1 MGKELLF
8 TIEVN
13 NKQIKARKG
22 ETILSALERNGIKV
36 PTLCYLKNFSP
47 TGACRMC
54 VVELEGRNELVTSCS
69 QPVEEWMKIK
79 THSPK
84 VIRARKS
91 LVELLLANHPDDC
104 LYCVRNNNCGL
115 QSLAMEHNVRERRFP
130 GSKNAQK
137 VDQSCS
143 SIVFDPAKCILCGR
157 CVRVCG
163 EAVGVACLEFQKR
176 GINTVIGTA
185 WRKPLNLSN
194 CITCGQCILSC
205 PTGALHEKEH
215 FNKVHEALHNP
226 ALYPVVQ
233 VSPSVAQA
241 FAEESGMKAG
251 RDIQGI
257 INAALRKIGFQK
269 VFDTGIANELNAIAM
284 ATELDK
290 RIRNKGPFPLISSDC
305 PAWVKYAEMY
315 FPEHLHL
322 LSGIMSPQQIM
333 ARLLQYCPDLQ
344 KIREKYSVFSV
355 SVMPCTAK
363 KFEAVNQDMISGK
376 ETEIHAVLTTREL
389 IKLFRLNGIDLD
401 LCEPEMADSPFGNKS
416 SLAKLYSVSGGVTET
431 LLRTYMALFS
441 EEEPDKINFQKIRGI
456 KEIKE
461 LKTVINGETLNFAVT
476 GSIPHY
482 RRIIQENRPESDKLH
497 FIEVMVCPGGCINGG
512 GQPFNA
518 MENAVV
524 QRMKAIYDSVDK
536 SMDPGIWKHASFR
549 ELEAS
554 LSAEGGNADFCELFK
569 TTYQA
574 RTVLK

>member
-8 TIEVN
+8 NIEVN
-13 NKQIKARKG
+13 NKLIKARKG

-36 PTLCYLKNFSP
+36 PTLCYLKNLSP

-54 VVELEGRNELVTSCS
+54 VVEVEGKYGLVTSCS

-130 GSKNAQK
+130 GKKNAQK

-143 SIVFDPAKCILCGR
+143 AIVFDPAKCILCGR
-157 CVRVCG
+157 CVRICG
-163 EAVGVACLEFQKR
+163 EVVGVSCLEFQKR
-176 GINTVIGTA
+176 GINTVVGTA
-185 WRKPLNLSN
+185 WKKPINLSN

-205 PTGALHEKEH
+205 PTGALHEKET
-215 FNKVHEALHNP
+215 FNLVHEALHNP

-251 RDIQGI
+251 KDIQGI
-257 INAALRKIGFQK
+257 INAALRKIGFLK
-269 VFDTGIANELNAIAM
+269 VYDTGMASELNAM
-284 ATELDK
+284 AVAAELAK
-290 RIRNKGPFPLISSDC
+290 RIRNNGPFPLITSDC

-315 FPEHLHL
+315 FQEELPL
-322 LSGIMSPQQIM
+322 LSGIRSPQQIT
-333 ARLLQYCPDLQ
+333 AWLLKQTAQEITETNALKP
-344 KIREKYSVFSV
+344 FTV
-355 SVMPCTAK
+355 SIMSCTAK
-363 KFEAVNQDMISGK
+363 KFEARNSNMMSDEGP
-376 ETEIHAVLTTREL
+376 EIDAVLTTREL

-401 LCEPEMADSPFGNKS
+401 LCDPEMPDAPFGNKTNWS
-416 SLAKLYSVSGGVTET
+416 KLYSISGGVTEAV
-431 LLRTYMALFS
+431 LRTYLAIHS
-441 EEEPDKINFQKIRGI
+441 DTPDVSVNFQKIRGLKDY
-456 KEIKE
+456 KEMKIQ
-461 LKTVINGETLNFAVT
+461 LGGQDINVAVV
-476 GSIPHY
+476 SSM
-482 RRIIQENRPESDKLH
+482 IQIRKLLAESRPENERLH
-497 FIEVMVCPGGCINGG
+497 FIEVLACQGGCINGG

-518 MENAVV
+518 DENALTM
-524 QRMKAIYDSVDK
+524 RMKSIYESVDK
-536 SMDPGIWKHASFR
+536 GINPGLWKNTAFMEVQER
-549 ELEAS
+549 
-554 LSAEGGNADFCELFK
+554 LFPQGEDTEWHDK
-569 TTYQA
+569 FAVKYQA